1 MKPVDGQPEWAAAL
15 AQRRKRRENR
25 PRCTTMYNTVRRA
38 GLLVQRADMGRTAA
52 SIADE
57 LFPHPAEHLLKAQA
71 EARLASNDPDAYRRS
86 VRAVATFR
94 PGRALRSVSCPTL
107 IVAGEDD
114 AVEPM
119 EYKVRLRRLLPHA
132 SYVVIRDSG
141 HATNLD
147 QSASFNRIV
156 LDFVASLERHG

>member
-1 MKPVDGQPEWAAAL
+1 VGRSACAAQETA
-15 AQRRKRRENR
+15 RES
-25 PRCTTMYNTVRRA
+25 TKMHNTVRRA

-57 LFPHPAEHLLKAQA
+57 LFPHPAEHLL
-71 EARLASNDPDAYRRS
+71 
-86 VRAVATFR
+86 
-94 PGRALRSVSCPTL
+94 
-107 IVAGEDD
+107 
-114 AVEPM
+114 
-119 EYKVRLRRLLPHA
+119 HA

-141 HATNLD
+141 HATNLE